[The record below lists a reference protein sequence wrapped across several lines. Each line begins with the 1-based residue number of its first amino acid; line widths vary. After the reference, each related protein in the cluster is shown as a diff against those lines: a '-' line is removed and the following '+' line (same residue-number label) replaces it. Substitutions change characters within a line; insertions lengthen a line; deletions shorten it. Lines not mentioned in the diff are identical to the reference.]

1 MKPYSIAWTRLAQAL
16 ALAILALNVYRA
28 AVCSITID
36 EAFTYNSFVRPPL
49 AQILTTYDANH
60 HVLHSLLAKAFVS
73 AFGVSEFTLRLP
85 SLLGGALYLWAVFA
99 LARIIFGSRPML
111 VLSVALLS
119 LNPLV
124 LDYMSM
130 ARGYGAGLGL
140 WLLALHQA
148 IHWPA
153 SPGPLQL
160 RMLALTLAASVGFN
174 LIFIP
179 PGLALVAWC
188 AISMAKDKGAWDRL
202 LNHLLIPGAVVTFLI
217 LVLPLAHAERYH
229 FYLGEK
235 TLWQS
240 ILSISSAS
248 LLQKMHWLPARIPTW
263 EETVWV
269 LANRIPW
276 AAAAL
281 MLLGIPAGIHTLQ
294 RAKRTEANRLGIA
307 MIVIGWIVLVMTVV
321 GHAIAH
327 MLYPFA
333 RTGIYWI
340 PLLTL
345 LALWLYERY
354 AAHIAARM
362 AGGAVACAWLLL
374 YGLQIHPTYYPSFV
388 TDAGTKQF
396 VEVLRQMENGT
407 RKIRL
412 GVNWQLEPG
421 FNFYRY
427 KYGLDWMAPVESDS
441 LQHPADYYVLLP
453 RDMPLLEKLNLQV
466 ILRHP
471 DSAAVLAKPARA
483 QSSP

>member
-1 MKPYSIAWTRLAQAL
+1 MQPSSIAWTRLAQAL

-60 HVLHSLLAKAFVS
+60 HVLHSLLAKVFVS
-73 AFGVSEFTLRLP
+73 VFGVSEFTLRLP
-85 SLLGGALYLWAVFA
+85 SLLGGALYLWMVLA
-99 LARIIFGSRPML
+99 LARTIFGSRPML
-111 VLSVALLS
+111 VLPVALLS

-124 LDYMSM
+124 LDYLSM

-148 IHWPA
+148 IQWPA
-153 SPGPLQL
+153 SPSPRQL

-179 PGLALVAWC
+179 PGCLLAAWC
-188 AISMAKDKGAWDRL
+188 AISMAKDRGAWDRL
-202 LNHLLIPGAVVTFLI
+202 LNHLLIPGVVVTFLI

-235 TLWQS
+235 TLWRS

-248 LLQKMHWLPARIPTW
+248 LLQGMHWMPSLVRGWDEARWT
-263 EETVWV
+263 
-269 LANRIPW
+269 LADHAPW

-281 MLLGIPAGIHTLQ
+281 MLASILAGIHVVL
-294 RAKRTEANRLGIA
+294 RARRNGGERLGFATISISWGALLTLIA
-307 MIVIGWIVLVMTVV
+307 
-321 GHAIAH
+321 GHSAWN
-327 MLYPFA
+327 LPYPYA

-345 LALWLYERY
+345 LALWLYARY
-354 AAHIAARM
+354 ATHMAARI
-362 AGGAVACAWLLL
+362 AGCAVACVCLLL
-374 YGLQIHPTYYPSFV
+374 YALQIHPTYYPSFRA
-388 TDAGTKQF
+388 DAGTKQF

-412 GVNWQLEPG
+412 GVNWQLETG

-427 KYGLDWMAPVESDS
+427 KYGLDWMAPVESGS
-441 LQHPADYYVLLP
+441 LQRPADYYVLL
-453 RDMPLLEKLNLQV
+453 RDDMPLIEKLNLQV

-471 DSAAVLAKPARA
+471 DSEAVLAKPARA